1 MNILF
6 FLKGSLLFNT
16 LIKYVSR
23 TFYYKIHV
31 CLTELIL
38 GMKLILHRIVFTFTI
53 LAYVLNNK
61 IN

>member
-6 FLKGSLLFNT
+6 FSQRKF
-16 LIKYVSR
+16 IIQHFDQISR

-31 CLTELIL
+31 GLTVLIL
-38 GMKLILHRIVFTFTI
+38 GMKLILHRIGFTFTI

-61 IN
+61 SN